1 MAITV
6 ADLAIELRLS
16 VDGDLDAAQTAVLTR
31 LKAVGESLVEGY
43 ADDAPDSVRDEAVI
57 RVCAYLYDFSPGMA
71 TAPVNA
77 MMYSGAQSL
86 LSLWRPQRAHVLG
99 GDDPVDLES
108 A

>member
-16 VDGDLDAAQTAVLTR
+16 VDGDDLDAAQIAVLTR

-57 RVCAYLYDFSPGMA
+57 RVCAYLYDVAPAMA
-71 TAPVNA
+71 IAPTNPL
-77 MMYSGAQSL
+77 MYSGAQSL

-99 GDDPVDLES
+99 GDDPEDLE
-108 A
+108 